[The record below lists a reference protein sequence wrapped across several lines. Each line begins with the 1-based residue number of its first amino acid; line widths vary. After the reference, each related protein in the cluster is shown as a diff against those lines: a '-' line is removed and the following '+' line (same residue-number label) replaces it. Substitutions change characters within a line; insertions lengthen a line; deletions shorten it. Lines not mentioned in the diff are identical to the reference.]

1 MLLPPPLLQD
11 SPFPRYSEVKAEH
24 VVPGI
29 RSLLAEL
36 HAELALHDAALRLA
50 QRAPGG
56 VVVAD
61 RPERVVQR
69 LALQGG
75 RAGRRGGEGV
85 AATGETGVI
94 ARSGVSE
101 QAMQGEEAVV

>member
-36 HAELALHDAALRLA
+36 HAEIDRLESA
-50 QRAPGG
+50 
-56 VVVAD
+56 VVPTWEGLVHPLERIVD
-61 RPERVVQR
+61 R
-69 LALQGG
+69 LG
-75 RAGRRGGEGV
+75 RAWGTVSHLKAVKDTEELRK
-85 AATGETGVI
+85 
-94 ARSGVSE
+94 VSE
-101 QAMQGEEAVV
+101 GAGVGGGCRGCNAK